1 MSPPHEEAGGV
12 DKCGMQC
19 FECCIKCFGG
29 ILHCSAIKSVMHVI
43 PCYWKSI
50 DRDGQ

>member
-1 MSPPHEEAGGV
+1 MRYFNAMILNVVLNVLVFS
-12 DKCGMQC
+12 
-19 FECCIKCFGG
+19 